1 MRSTIQGFVTF
12 AISVLLGASILLS
25 TAVAATSSVVP
36 EEGFDYQTLS
46 SPRPTKSGGKIE
58 VLEFFWYD
66 CSHCNAM
73 LPLIEPWAKR
83 QRNSIVFKRIPVAR
97 NEGAI
102 LQQKLYYTLEDLGKV
117 ETLHSKIFNAIH
129 DEWIPLKT
137 MEQMAD
143 FLEKQ
148 GIEKKRF
155 LKTYNSDRVM
165 KKVQRAQQLTAT
177 YGVDSVPTIVINGQ
191 YMTSASMIGG
201 NQADALQVAVHL
213 VAKSKRRL
221 P

>member
-1 MRSTIQGFVTF
+1 MRLPIQNFVTSSI
-12 AISVLLGASILLS
+12 AILLGTFIVLS
-25 TAVAATSSVVP
+25 TVVAASPVKP
-36 EEGFDYQTLS
+36 EEGFDYQILS
-46 SPRPTKSGGKIE
+46 SPQPTKADGKIE
-58 VLEFFWYD
+58 VIEFFWYD

-73 LPLIEPWAKR
+73 APLIEPWAKR
-83 QRNSIVFKRIPVAR
+83 HRNSIDFKRIPVAR

-102 LQQKLYYTLEDLGKV
+102 LQQQLYYALESLGKV
-117 ETLHSKIFNAIH
+117 EELHIQIFNAIH

-148 GIEKKRF
+148 GVGRNNF
-155 LKTYNSDRVM
+155 LKAINSAAVM
-165 KKVQRAQQLTAT
+165 KKVQRAQQLTAA
-177 YGVDSVPTIVINGQ
+177 YRVDSVPTIVVNGQ
-191 YMTSASMIGG
+191 YVTSASMIGG
-201 NQADALQVAVHL
+201 NQADVLPVVDYL